1 MSSSISQLISENNSF
16 PFPFSPQEHLNK
28 QQQGTATS
36 HEGKSGVLDF
46 ISLCWTLGHVPPR
59 CCRISSVGTGSG

>member
-1 MSSSISQLISENNSF
+1 MSGSISQLISENNSF

-46 ISLCWTLGHVPPR
+46 ISLC
-59 CCRISSVGTGSG
+59 